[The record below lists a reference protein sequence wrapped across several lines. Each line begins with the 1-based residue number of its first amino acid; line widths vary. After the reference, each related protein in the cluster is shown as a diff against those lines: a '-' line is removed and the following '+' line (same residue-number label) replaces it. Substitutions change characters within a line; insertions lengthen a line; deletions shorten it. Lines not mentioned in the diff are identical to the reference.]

1 MNINAFFQKVFIVNL
16 PRRTDRRALAEAE
29 LAISGIDP
37 ALVEWVDGVDIPERA
52 HAGCTSSHR
61 NILRRVADGP
71 WERVLILEDDFKVL
85 TYADLVENGFAA
97 YSPSPVLDSFKS
109 VLDGRGNLAERFDYL
124 SEFVPADAD
133 VLYIAAGYAEPP
145 IARVNKHVLRCGA
158 MFTTSTYGIT
168 RDFAKTWTRKTDE
181 WAARHTEPFG
191 HPIDS
196 IFGAYSHDHNYYV
209 FQPRLAFQRGVRSDI
224 TGQNTSYL
232 MSMTDSA
239 HENLL

>member
-1 MNINAFFQKVFIVNL
+1 MNINAFFQKVFIINL

-85 TYADLVENGFAA
+85 ALDDLVSNGFAA
-97 YSPSPVLDSFKS
+97 YPNSPVLAAFKS
-109 VLDGRGNLAERFDYL
+109 VLDGRGNLAERFDCL

-224 TGQNTSYL
+224 TGETNSYITN
-232 MSMTDSA
+232 MTDNR
-239 HENLL
+239 HEAML